1 MKYIGL
7 LLFLLIFAPIISALC
22 NNGQIDINTA
32 SLLELDNLTGIGPAK
47 AEAIVN
53 SRPFASVDDLIRVS
67 GIKNATLN
75 EIKQQ
80 GLACVSLDG
89 INKTNKTEEENQTI
103 SQSIQINSVPEI
115 NETPK
120 IIEKPIT
127 ADVLYL
133 NPQNPKDIKT
143 EVNVLTSD
151 NIAIYSLVAFCVLL
165 GILFAVKKIKK
176 PKTEFEIKIQT

>member
-1 MKYIGL
+1 MIF
-7 LLFLLIFAPIISALC
+7 LFSNISALC

-32 SLLELDNLTGIGPAK
+32 SLLELDNLSGIGPAK

-67 GIKNATLN
+67 GIKNATLS

-80 GLACVSLDG
+80 GLACVSFDG

-127 ADVLYL
+127 ADVVYL
-133 NPQNPKDIKT
+133 NQNPKDIKT

-176 PKTEFEIKIQT
+176 PRTEFEIKT